1 MAENPPADM
10 PRLSP
15 HLLYQ
20 NVDKAVDWLCSAFAF
35 SERRREKRPDG
46 TAFHAQISCHDA
58 VVLLGNPGPD
68 YRNPKQLGSHCQFNY
83 IYVDDLDA
91 HHAQATAA
99 GARIVVELETADYGD
114 RRYAAEDPEGH

>member
-1 MAENPPADM
+1 M
-10 PRLSP
+10 PRP
-15 HLLYQ
+15 
-20 NVDKAVDWLCSAFAF
+20 
-35 SERRREKRPDG
+35 EPRP
-46 TAFHAQISCHDA
+46 A

-99 GARIVVELETADYGD
+99 GAKIVVELETADYGD
-114 RRYAAEDPEGH
+114 RRYAAEDPEGHQWWFAERVTDVD